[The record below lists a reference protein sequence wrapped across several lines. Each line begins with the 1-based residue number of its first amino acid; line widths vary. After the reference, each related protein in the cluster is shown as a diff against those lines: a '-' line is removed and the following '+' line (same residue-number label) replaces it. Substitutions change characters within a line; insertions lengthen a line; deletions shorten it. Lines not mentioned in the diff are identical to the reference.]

1 MTTHTNEANAANAVN
16 EAKEDAGMT
25 RTDPASVP
33 NSRTGH
39 APTPTR
45 RLLEALNWAPADIG
59 SPAVRWTVNVLAW
72 AGAVLVLLSG
82 LIHLKLWIN
91 GGYQGISVIGPLFLI
106 QGIAGILIA
115 VALGIF
121 RRMWLILVGAGYC
134 VATVAGLLIS
144 VNFGLFG
151 FKDSLLVP
159 YATSSMIEEFIG
171 GGVLLAAAIV
181 FLAGRP
187 WRARSERVWPPAQ

>member
-1 MTTHTNEANAANAVN
+1 
-16 EAKEDAGMT
+16 
-25 RTDPASVP
+25 
-33 NSRTGH
+33 
-39 APTPTR
+39 
-45 RLLEALNWAPADIG
+45 
-59 SPAVRWTVNVLAW
+59 
-72 AGAVLVLLSG
+72 VLLSG

-159 YATSSMIEEFIG
+159 YATASLIEEIIG
-171 GGVLLAAAIV
+171 GVVLVAAAII
-181 FLAGRP
+181 FLMGRP
-187 WRARSERVWPPAQ
+187 WQARNERVWPPAQ

>member
-1 MTTHTNEANAANAVN
+1 MTIHANEAN
-16 EAKEDAGMT
+16 EAKEEAGMT

-39 APTPTR
+39 APTSTR
-45 RLLEALNWAPADIG
+45 QLLEALNWAPAQIS
-59 SPAVRWTVNVLAW
+59 SPAVRWTVNILAW
-72 AGAVLVLLSG
+72 AGAILVLLSG

-91 GGYQGISVIGPLFLI
+91 GGYQGISVIGPLFLT
-106 QGIAGILIA
+106 QGIVGILLA
-115 VALGIF
+115 VALGLF
-121 RRMWLILVGAGYC
+121 RRLWLVLAGAGYC
-134 VATVAGLLIS
+134 VATAAGLLIS

-171 GGVLLAAAIV
+171 GAVLLAAAIV

-187 WRARSERVWPPAQ
+187 GQARNGRVWPPLQ

>member
-1 MTTHTNEANAANAVN
+1 
-16 EAKEDAGMT
+16 MT

-171 GGVLLAAAIV
+171 GGVLLVAAIV

-187 WRARSERVWPPAQ
+187 WRAQSSERVWPPKS

>member
-1 MTTHTNEANAANAVN
+1 MTTHANEANEAI
-16 EAKEDAGMT
+16 EAKEDAGRT

-39 APTPTR
+39 APTPAR
-45 RLLEALNWAPADIG
+45 QLIEALNWAPAQIG
-59 SPAVRWTVNVLAW
+59 SPAVRWTVNGLAW
-72 AGAVLVLLSG
+72 AGAILVLLSG

-106 QGIAGILIA
+106 QGIVGILLA

-121 RRMWLILVGAGYC
+121 RRLWLVLAGAGYC
-134 VATVAGLLIS
+134 VATAAGLLIS

-171 GGVLLAAAIV
+171 GGVLLATAIV

-187 WRARSERVWPPAQ
+187 WQARNERVWPPAQ